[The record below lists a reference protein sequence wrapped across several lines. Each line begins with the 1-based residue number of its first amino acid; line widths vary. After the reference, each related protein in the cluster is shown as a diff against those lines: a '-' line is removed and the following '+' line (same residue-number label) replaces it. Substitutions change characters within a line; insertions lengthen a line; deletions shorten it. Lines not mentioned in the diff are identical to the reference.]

1 MKRAAVATGASEA
14 IQRVVRN
21 VPEIKELWCGRL
33 AILAV
38 GVAKSWTATR
48 QHVPFVLAS
57 ANSLVIVAVA
67 KDLPTDQDE
76 DVGVL
81 KAGGD
86 VVVETA
92 SDNSRISRLNK
103 EAKRGDVEA

>member
-1 MKRAAVATGASEA
+1 M
-14 IQRVVRN
+14 
-21 VPEIKELWCGRL
+21 
-33 AILAV
+33 
-38 GVAKSWTATR
+38 
-48 QHVPFVLAS
+48 
-57 ANSLVIVAVA
+57 IVAVA